1 MRKIIRE
8 YEVYSYQELKEEA
21 KERARQTIANSIIEM
36 NFEYLEEDLLTLL
49 EEDYNLKENNVDLHY
64 SLSYCQGDG
73 LSFDCKDLLE
83 SKYFKNKMYE
93 NLSVGEK
100 ISLSKMIS
108 KGELSLFT
116 KRSGNHLY
124 EYSLHSDV
132 QAITNFYHWGKNK
145 EALVD
150 KIIHKLGNVYM
161 EICSRLEKIGYQ
173 CYEVSEEDI
182 ERYVY
187 DYEIEFD
194 KLGYIFK

>member
-1 MRKIIRE
+1 MRKVVRE
-8 YEVYSYQELKEEA
+8 YEVYSYQELEEEA
-21 KERARQTIANSIIEM
+21 KERARQTISQSIVEM
-36 NFEYLEEDLLTLL
+36 NFDYLEEDLLTIL
-49 EEDYNLKENNVDLHY
+49 EEDYDLKESNVDLHY

-93 NLSVGEK
+93 NLSIGEK
-100 ISLSKMIS
+100 ISLSKMLS

-124 EYSLHSDV
+124 QYSLHSDV

-150 KIIHKLGNVYM
+150 KILHKLGKVYM
-161 EICSRLEKIGYQ
+161 EICSRLEKIGYER
-173 CYEVSEEDI
+173 YNVEEKEIEEYIDAYDI
-182 ERYVY
+182 E
-187 DYEIEFD
+187 FC
-194 KLGYIFK
+194 KTGHIF